1 MESKSQD
8 STALRDPTFRG
19 KFVCDA
25 LIWPTLSLHMLKK
38 LTGKATGDGARHIY
52 RPSDVRKLK
61 LTQYEVDESKAK
73 IKRPPIINCRM
84 AKGGTGKTT
93 VCANLG
99 TAFAFMGYK
108 VLMIDTDPQASLTNM
123 MGIDASSEGIV
134 HIGHLMEESVAN
146 KGPANVGRAIR
157 QIFSEGML
165 DIIPSDITLT
175 NTDGWLMNQFQ
186 RETVFN
192 RLINGN
198 VDIFGQYDVII
209 TDSAPG
215 TSLLSLNVMVATKT
229 QLAVCWLDREN
240 LKALPILLSNIAEIN
255 SAYPEYASDVEIVA
269 NGYSSVYNHSKE
281 ALKIL
286 VAKYPLQLNENLIQ
300 QFSGFHRQQALPGG
314 DPRGAIVEQEP
325 NSPGSKVMIDLAKSL
340 LWRYQI
346 KLAGHDES
354 IPSTRGKRPIKLAG
368 DDETISLTHD
378 K

>member
-1 MESKSQD
+1 
-8 STALRDPTFRG
+8 
-19 KFVCDA
+19 
-25 LIWPTLSLHMLKK
+25 
-38 LTGKATGDGARHIY
+38 
-52 RPSDVRKLK
+52 
-61 LTQYEVDESKAK
+61 
-73 IKRPPIINCRM
+73 
-84 AKGGTGKTT
+84 
-93 VCANLG
+93 
-99 TAFAFMGYK
+99 
-108 VLMIDTDPQASLTNM
+108 
-123 MGIDASSEGIV
+123 
-134 HIGHLMEESVAN
+134 
-146 KGPANVGRAIR
+146 
-157 QIFSEGML
+157 
-165 DIIPSDITLT
+165 
-175 NTDGWLMNQFQ
+175 MNQFQ

-198 VDIFGQYDVII
+198 VDAFGQYDVII

-314 DPRGAIVEQEP
+314 DSRGAIVEQEP